1 MLNRPSG
8 SLTTWVGLRRMTGSN
23 LFFKLSYQ
31 IWKRNGKDHAKI
43 EWKFTLIWY
52 RLAAAKPVLI
62 LWGIVSDNYFVWCYL
77 NLESGEDNLLGL
89 ERIIRL
95 SISSPDAVFKEEG
108 HKERL
113 LRLSVYSQTLVLL
126 IIQKTQKWLS
136 SDNIEREL
144 LQLRGY
150 LGRSYNKAKDLF
162 HYSMEFINQAI
173 GYLAKNWKKFENSRV
188 MAYLKECTEKS
199 DPRYEGNRELTFI
212 KTLKNPRKAKKRWF
226 ALHCVILYLH
236 FKVGQ
241 MLKRL
246 CHCW

>member
-1 MLNRPSG
+1 MNG
-8 SLTTWVGLRRMTGSN
+8 TTKDDREQSILQLVLPN
-23 LFFKLSYQ
+23 LEEK
-31 IWKRNGKDHAKI
+31 WKRSCKNRMKI
-43 EWKFTLIWY
+43 YIDLVQIGCSKTSSNIVRHSLRQLL
-52 RLAAAKPVLI
+52 RLMLF
-62 LWGIVSDNYFVWCYL
+62 D

-108 HKERL
+108 HQERS

-150 LGRSYNKAKDLF
+150 LGKSYNKAKDLF
-162 HYSMEFINQAI
+162 HYSMEFIKQAI
-173 GYLAKNWKKFENSRV
+173 GYLAKKWKKFENSRV

-212 KTLKNPRKAKKRWF
+212 KTLKNPRKAKKSWF

-236 FKVGQ
+236 FRVGQ
-241 MLKRL
+241 MLERL
-246 CHCW
+246 CHGW